1 MRIIHLTPGT
11 GTFHCGSCLRDN
23 ALVKAL
29 RARRHDALMVP
40 LYLPM
45 VTDREV
51 QASEQVVRV
60 GGISLYLQERLP
72 LFRFAPGFVKRWLD
86 HPKRLRFA
94 AGFMGMTS
102 AADLG
107 RMTLGSLAGESGN
120 QWPEWRKLIEWLKTQ
135 PKADVVSL
143 SNSLLSGLAGPL
155 TRELGAPVLCSLQGE
170 DSFLD
175 SLPEPWREQCWAAMR
190 ENARHVA
197 RFVAPS
203 RYYARAMSKRLAVPM
218 ERIAVIPNGIDVNS
232 FAEAAP
238 DLNLPVIGYLARM
251 IPGKGLTTLVDAFTE
266 MVRRN
271 NVPRLRLKIGGAKT
285 PADEKYVAGLEKKLA
300 EAGCAE
306 RVSWHPNMSFDEKR
320 RFFRDVTVFSV
331 PATYGEAFG
340 LYLVEAMAC
349 GIPVVQPRSG
359 AFEEIIESTG
369 GGVLCAPDDPA
380 SLVEGLEALLLD
392 PARREAIGKKAMAS
406 ARASF
411 TSAAMAER
419 FESAITSLKR
429 APDEEAS

>member
-29 RARRHDALMVP
+29 RARRHEALLVP

-51 QASEQVVRV
+51 QPSEQVVRV
-60 GGISLYLQERLP
+60 GGISLYLQEKVP
-72 LFRFAPGFVKRWLD
+72 LFRFVPGFVRRWLD
-86 HPKRLRFA
+86 DPRRLRFA

-135 PKADVVSL
+135 PKADAVSL

-155 TRELGAPVLCSLQGE
+155 NRELGVPVVCSLQGE

-175 SLPEPWREQCWAAMR
+175 TLPEPWREQCWAAMR
-190 ENARHVA
+190 ENARQVA
-197 RFVAPS
+197 RFIAPS
-203 RYYARAMSKRLAVPM
+203 RYYAKVMSKRLEVPM
-218 ERIAVIPNGIDVNS
+218 ERITVIPSGIDVNA

-238 DLNLPVIGYLARM
+238 DLNLPVVGYLARM
-251 IPGKGLTTLVDAFTE
+251 IHGKGLTTLVDAFIE
-266 MVRRN
+266 LARRN
-271 NVPRLRLKIGGAKT
+271 HVPRLRLKIGGAKT
-285 PADEKYVAGLEKKLA
+285 PADAKYVAGLEKKLA

-306 RVSWHPNMSFDEKR
+306 RVSWHPNMTFDEKR

-359 AFEEIIESTG
+359 AFEEILESTG
-369 GGVLCAPDDPA
+369 GGILCEPDDPVSVA
-380 SLVEGLEALLLD
+380 DALEGLLSDA
-392 PARREAIGKKAMAS
+392 ARREAIGNKGMAS
-406 ARASF
+406 VRSAF

-419 FESAITSLKR
+419 IEAMLGSLTSR
-429 APDEEAS
+429 AREGS